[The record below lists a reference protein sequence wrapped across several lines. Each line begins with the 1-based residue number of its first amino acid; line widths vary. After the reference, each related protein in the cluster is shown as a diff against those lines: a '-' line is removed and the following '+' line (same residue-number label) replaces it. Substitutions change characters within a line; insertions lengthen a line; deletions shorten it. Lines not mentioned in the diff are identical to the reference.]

1 MKPKILAVSNDAG
14 ASEYIAHLVLN
25 EFDNADWLIC
35 VLPDSPAYKIF
46 KKLKIKFKL
55 IESIHHL
62 TTIVD
67 LERPN
72 IILYGTGWQI
82 DFQVVVE
89 NLSLSYKIESIALID
104 HWINYRERF
113 KNNTFPKNIMV
124 MDDIASELAK
134 KNFGKNINI
143 IQLKCHYLE
152 NTKILFH
159 SLQHKSANS
168 IVFISEPTSEIAK
181 YNLGHENSYGFT
193 EYSVLDQLLTHF
205 DQIIVRLHPSDKENK
220 YDHII
225 QKYPDKKI
233 TIVYPYEEEL
243 VVTLSKS
250 NLTIGFD
257 GMALFISYYLG
268 IKTISYMPTNK
279 RDLTIPMPKTYLI
292 HDLNLL
298 KSVSFENNFE
308 CELNKNTITFNE
320 AIKAI
325 LGKNKCIL

>member
-25 EFDNADWLIC
+25 EFDSANWLIC
-35 VLPDSPAYKIF
+35 VLPDSPAFKIF

-62 TTIVD
+62 PAIVE

-82 DFQVVVE
+82 DFQGIVE
-89 NLSLSYKIESIALID
+89 NLSLHYKIESIALID
-104 HWINYRERF
+104 HWINFKERF
-113 KNNTFPKNIMV
+113 KNSPPPQNIMV

-152 NTKILFH
+152 NTKKLFH
-159 SLQHKSANS
+159 SLDHKSANS
-168 IVFISEPTSEIAK
+168 VVFISEPTSEIAK

-193 EYSVLDQLLTHF
+193 EYSVLDQLIAYF
-205 DQIIVRLHPSDKENK
+205 DQIIVRLHPSDKETK
-220 YDHII
+220 YDKII
-225 QKYPDKKI
+225 RKYPNKKI
-233 TIVYPYEEEL
+233 TIICPYEEEL

-250 NLTIGFD
+250 KLTIGFD

-268 IKTISYMPTNK
+268 IKTISYMPTGT
-279 RDLTIPMPKTYLI
+279 RALTIPMPKHYLI
-292 HDLNLL
+292 HDLHRLNNLT
-298 KSVSFENNFE
+298 FENYFE
-308 CELNKNTITFNE
+308 CDLNKNAITLNE
-320 AIKAI
+320 AIHNM
-325 LGKNKCIL
+325 LGKNSCIH